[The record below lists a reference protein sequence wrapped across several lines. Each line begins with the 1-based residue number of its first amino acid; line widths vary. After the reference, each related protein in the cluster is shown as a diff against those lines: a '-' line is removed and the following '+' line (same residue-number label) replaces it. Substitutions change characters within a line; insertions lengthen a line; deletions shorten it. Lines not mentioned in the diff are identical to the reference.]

1 MGVAQYAESSVVK
14 IDSIFADLGKDR
26 KKKRPGEVFTFCV
39 KPSRWF
45 LGQITTTD
53 GSVGI
58 FKNIIVAN
66 FFGKEFASEPTMS
79 DFYQLTVETKSL
91 IPPQLMNAT
100 GWRDGQFRT
109 IGVAEVLQPLDV
121 TPHAFYDPFSKLYK
135 DEFENVVLNPPV
147 LKGFRGLGNV
157 YVVSDKIEDVLR
169 S

>member
-1 MGVAQYAESSVVK
+1 MVK
-14 IDSIFADLGKDR
+14 IDSIFAELGKDR

-45 LGQITTTD
+45 LGQITTTE

-58 FKNIIVAN
+58 FKKVIVAN
-66 FFGKEFASEPTMS
+66 FFGREFPSEPRID
-79 DFYQLTVETKSL
+79 DFHKLTTETPSL

-109 IGVAEVLQPLDV
+109 IGVADILQPRDV
-121 TPHAFYDPFSKLYK
+121 TPHAFYDPFAKLYM
-135 DEFENVVLNPPV
+135 DEFENLVPEPPA

-157 YVVSDKIEDVLR
+157 YVISDEIEKVLR
-169 S
+169 G